1 MIEFPKTTYTMESYT
16 YHEGIGSSDE
26 VRISKTSQEET
37 VTELAEMFMKFL
49 QGNGFTYVKGVAVM
63 TDNGLEF
70 TTDDYYS
77 YFEDNESSEP
87 DVTLDFYDGE
97 EQPEF
102 DFYDGE
108 EQFEFD
114 FSSEVNPAD
123 VSLNITPEPVSL
135 QVNGYPTESIW
146 SQSPG
151 YASVNVTGVNVR
163 GSIDDATPE
172 EWDAL
177 KK

>member
-16 YHEGIGSSDE
+16 YNEGNGSNDE
-26 VRISKTSQEET
+26 TRISKTSQEET

-49 QGNGFTYVKGVAVM
+49 QSTGFTYVKGVAVM
-63 TDNGLEF
+63 TDSGVEF

-77 YFEDNESSEP
+77 YSDESSEP
-87 DVTLDFYDGE
+87 DVTLDFYDDE

-102 DFYDGE
+102 DF
-108 EQFEFD
+108 
-114 FSSEVNPAD
+114 SSEVSPAD
-123 VSLNITPEPVSL
+123 VSLNITTEPVSL
-135 QVNGYPTESIW
+135 QVKGYDTESIW
-146 SQSPG
+146 YQSHP
-151 YASVNVTGVNVR
+151 YASVNVNGVNVR
-163 GSIDDATPE
+163 NSIDDATPE